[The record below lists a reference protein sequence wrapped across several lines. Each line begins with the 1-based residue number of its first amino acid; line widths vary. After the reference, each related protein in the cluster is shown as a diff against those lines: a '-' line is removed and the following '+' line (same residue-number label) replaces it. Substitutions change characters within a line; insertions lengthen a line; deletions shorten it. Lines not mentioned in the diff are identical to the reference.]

1 MNFAEKE
8 GAFLLTFGFV
18 SAKIRYYNIMGR
30 CFSMLDCLVDK
41 VLVSEEE
48 IAEIVARIAGEVNR
62 DYAGD
67 DKNLIL
73 VSVLKGSM
81 PFTTDLMKKLNV
93 VNEVECVR
101 VSSYGNSTE
110 SSGKIKMLL
119 DFDRD
124 DFDKCDF
131 LIIEDIVD
139 SGNTL
144 EKLTKH
150 LLKKGASSVKTCTLL
165 DKPSRRVVDFK
176 PDYCGKVIPD
186 EFVVGYG
193 LDYNE
198 KFRNFPYIGILK
210 PEVYGASSA
219 END

>member
-1 MNFAEKE
+1 
-8 GAFLLTFGFV
+8 
-18 SAKIRYYNIMGR
+18 
-30 CFSMLDCLVDK
+30 MLDCLIDK

-48 IAEIVARIAGEVNR
+48 IAEIVLRIAEEVNR

-110 SSGKIKMLL
+110 SSGKIKMML

-144 EKLTKH
+144 KYLVAH
-150 LLKKGASSVKTCTLL
+150 LMGKGARSVKTCTLL
-165 DKPSRRVVDFK
+165 DKPSRRKVDFE
-176 PDYCGKVIPD
+176 PDYKGKIIPD
-186 EFVVGYG
+186 EFVFGYG
-193 LDYNE
+193 LDLFE
-198 KFRNFPYIGILK
+198 KYRDLPYVAVVNPDHI
-210 PEVYGASSA
+210 PNA
-219 END
+219 

>member
-1 MNFAEKE
+1 MNFTEKE
-8 GAFLLTFGFV
+8 RAFLLTFGFV

-144 EKLTKH
+144 KYLVAH
-150 LLKKGASSVKTCTLL
+150 LMAKGARSVKTCTLL
-165 DKPSRRVVDFK
+165 DKPSRRKVDFE
-176 PDYCGKVIPD
+176 PDYKGKIIPD
-186 EFVVGYG
+186 EFVFGYG
-193 LDYNE
+193 LDLFE
-198 KFRNFPYIGILK
+198 KYRDLPYVAVVNPDYI
-210 PEVYGASSA
+210 PNA
-219 END
+219 